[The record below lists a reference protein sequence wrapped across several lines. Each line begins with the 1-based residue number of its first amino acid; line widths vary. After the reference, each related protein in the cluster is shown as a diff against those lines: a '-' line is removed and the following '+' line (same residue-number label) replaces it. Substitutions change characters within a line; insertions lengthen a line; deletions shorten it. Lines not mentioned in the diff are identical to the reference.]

1 MEKKIQI
8 LQTGR
13 SGSYERSKNNAL
25 AEQRTSG
32 MHGRNRTV
40 EQSDAGVGINGRNKT
55 DNRKFSTYPD

>member
-1 MEKKIQI
+1 
-8 LQTGR
+8 
-13 SGSYERSKNNAL
+13 
-25 AEQRTSG
+25 